1 MADEIQKILSI
12 IFVNKIKLNI
22 SSIITV
28 SKVDVTSDLKLAKIF
43 ISIFNKDSSIEAI
56 EYTNILNERN
66 KIRYQLGV
74 ALNSKYVP
82 LIKFFKD
89 NSFETLDKIYKIK

>member
-1 MADEIQKILSI
+1 MADEIKKILSI

-28 SKVDVTSDLKLAKIF
+28 SKVDVTSDLKLAKIY
-43 ISIFNKDSSIEAI
+43 ISIYSNDSTQEKT
-56 EYTNILNERN
+56 EYDNIVNERN
-66 KIRYQLGV
+66 KIRYELGI

-82 LIKFFKD
+82 KIKFFRD
-89 NSFETLDKIYKIK
+89 DSFETLDKIYKTK

>member
-1 MADEIQKILSI
+1 MGDEIQKILSI

-28 SKVDVTSDLKLAKIF
+28 SRVKVTSDLKFAKIY
-43 ISIFNKDSSIEAI
+43 ISIYNKDKPQEKI
-56 EYTNILNERN
+56 EYDNIVHERN
-66 KIRYQLGV
+66 KVRYELGL

-82 LIKFFKD
+82 KIKFFKD
-89 NSFETLDKIYKIK
+89 DSFKTLDNIYKIK

>member
-1 MADEIQKILSI
+1 MGDEIKKILSI

-28 SKVDVTSDLKLAKIF
+28 SKVKVSSDLKLAKIY
-43 ISIFNKDSSIEAI
+43 ISIYNKDKPQEKIEFD
-56 EYTNILNERN
+56 NIVSERN
-66 KIRYQLGV
+66 KIRYELGV

-82 LIKFFKD
+82 GIKFFID
-89 NSFETLDKIYKIK
+89 DSFKTLDEIYKTK

>member
-28 SKVDVTSDLKLAKIF
+28 SKVNVTSDLKLAKIY
-43 ISIFNKDSSIEAI
+43 ISIFNNDSSKETI
-56 EYTNILNERN
+56 EYNNILKERN
-66 KIRYQLGV
+66 KIRYQLGTS
-74 ALNSKYVP
+74 LNNKYVP
-82 LIKFFKD
+82 LIKFFRD
-89 NSFETLDKIYKIK
+89 DSFKTLDKIYKTK

>member
-28 SKVDVTSDLKLAKIF
+28 SRVKVTSDLKLAKIY
-43 ISIFNKDSSIEAI
+43 ISVFNKDETIEKI
-56 EYTNILNERN
+56 EFDNILSERN
-66 KIRYQLGV
+66 KVRYELGI

-82 LIKFFKD
+82 KIKFFKD
-89 NSFETLDKIYKIK
+89 DSFETLNSIYTTK

>member
-1 MADEIQKILSI
+1 MADEIKKILSI

-28 SKVDVTSDLKLAKIF
+28 SKVNVTSDLKLAKIY
-43 ISIFNKDSSIEAI
+43 ISIYNKDSSQEKV
-56 EYTNILNERN
+56 EYDNIVSERN
-66 KIRYQLGV
+66 KIRYELGL

-82 LIKFFKD
+82 LI
-89 NSFETLDKIYKIK
+89 

>member
-1 MADEIQKILSI
+1 MGDEIRKILSI

-28 SKVDVTSDLKLAKIF
+28 SKVDVTSDLKLAKIY
-43 ISIFNKDSSIEAI
+43 ISIFNNDPSKEKI

-89 NSFETLDKIYKIK
+89 DSFEMLDKIYKIK

>member
-28 SKVDVTSDLKLAKIF
+28 SRVKVTSDLKLAKIY
-43 ISIFNKDSSIEAI
+43 ISIFNKEIEQEKI
-56 EYTNILNERN
+56 EKN
-66 KIRYQLGV
+66 KKTFPKI
-74 ALNSKYVP
+74 
-82 LIKFFKD
+82 D
-89 NSFETLDKIYKIK
+89 NFDKINEIAYENDSIL

>member
-28 SKVDVTSDLKLAKIF
+28 SKVDVTSDLKLAKIY
-43 ISIFNKDSSIEAI
+43 ISIFNKDSSKETI
-56 EYTNILNERN
+56 EYNNILNERN
-66 KIRYQLGV
+66 KIRYQLGI
-74 ALNSKYVP
+74 ALNNKYVP
-82 LIKFFKD
+82 LIKFFRD
-89 NSFETLDKIYKIK
+89 NSFQTLDKIYKTK